1 MTGPL
6 LKSPSRWQRL
16 AGILAGVAVVLWIVY
31 KIGNARSPT
40 GRISVD
46 TGCQS
51 DPNTVADM
59 SRLAPGAAPIR
70 CEPWDV
76 GTGVTGYVWHAPN
89 PRAVL
94 LLQTGWGDYAQRY
107 VDQGSRLIPHLLD
120 RGISVYAFDMWGS
133 GRSPG
138 RRGATHVGQA
148 VADHL
153 AARRKLRDQPL
164 PVFVLGHSVGG
175 LVTATSALGDQTGLH
190 GMILLAPALDWG
202 LSGFTRLV
210 ARVGGFVAP
219 TLPVPGPRGGGALTR
234 DPDAQRR
241 LDDDPLLYHGA
252 VSWVTASG
260 GVTISRRNWT
270 RYRELRV
277 PVLVVHGSA
286 DRTPDPSGSR
296 EFIALV
302 ASPDKTLRVVPGG
315 LHGVL
320 DDTAGAAVLQ
330 LILAWLDR
338 RLVDAPT
345 AP

>member
-1 MTGPL
+1 MTGPA
-6 LKSPSRWQRL
+6 LKSPSRWRRV

-31 KIGNARSPT
+31 RIANVRSTT

-51 DPNTVADM
+51 DPNTVADL
-59 SRLAPGAAPIR
+59 SRLAPGAPPIH

-76 GTGVTGYVWHAPN
+76 GTGVTGYVWRAPN
-89 PRAVL
+89 PRAAV

-107 VDQGSRLIPHLLD
+107 VSHGSRLIPHLLN

-138 RRGATHVGQA
+138 KRGATHLGHA
-148 VADHL
+148 VADNL
-153 AARRKLRDQPL
+153 AARRKLRDQAL
-164 PVFVLGHSVGG
+164 PVFMLGHSVGG
-175 LVTATSALGDQTGLH
+175 LVTVTSALGDQTGLH

-219 TLPVPGPRGGGALTR
+219 TFPVPGPGGGTLTG
-234 DPDAQRR
+234 DPEAQRR
-241 LDDDPLLYHGA
+241 LDDDSLMVHGG

-260 GVTISRRNWT
+260 GATVSRENWT

-286 DRTPDPSGSR
+286 DRTPDPNGSR

-302 ASPDKTLRVVPGG
+302 ASPDKTLSIIPGG
-315 LHGVL
+315 LHALL
-320 DDTAGAAVLQ
+320 DDTAGAEVLQ

-338 RLVDAPT
+338 RLVDASTP
-345 AP
+345 P